1 MGLVSTVS
9 ETHIGRGWIPAKLVQ
24 WALLSANLPSI
35 RPTIGHL
42 ALGFE
47 QGVGWGWR
55 EAGEFLEQP
64 KLQIRHI

>member
-1 MGLVSTVS
+1 MGLVSAVS
-9 ETHIGRGWIPAKLVQ
+9 ETHTGRGWIPANLVLR
-24 WALLSANLPSI
+24 ALLSVNLPSI

-55 EAGEFLEQP
+55 EAGDFLEQP
-64 KLQIRHI
+64 TLQIRHI